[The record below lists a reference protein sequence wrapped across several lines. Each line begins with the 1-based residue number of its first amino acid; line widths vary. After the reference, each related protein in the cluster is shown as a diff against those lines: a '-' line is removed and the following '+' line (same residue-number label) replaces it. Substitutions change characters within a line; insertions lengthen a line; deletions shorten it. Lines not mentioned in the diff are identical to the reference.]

1 MDALKIGVEEGQSLG
16 AGVRTVVGSI
26 TLRELDGRYAVDTRD
41 FHSQSGYQRPLSTT
55 RVNKLAR
62 DLDQGIVDIPTAILL
77 NLREFTESWLG
88 TDGNGG
94 RVLTIPE
101 GVLLW
106 GVDGQHRV
114 GATEKL
120 YRASPDR
127 WSSFRLQFVMMLGAT
142 PKQEMRQFYV
152 VNSNAK
158 SVRTDLAYD
167 LLKQQAHDDPQV
179 MRSLIDQDEKWK
191 VDAQALVE
199 KLGLETAI
207 WKGLVRFP
215 GEPATGTTITSS
227 SMVSSVKKLL
237 KDPFFGQLP
246 TDSQAQVLNAY
257 WAGIAQVLS
266 DAFAE
271 PSEFAIQKGL
281 GAIVLNGVFLQALAV
296 VQSHHD
302 SPLDPQAYADVMREA
317 LETLEGE
324 TADGDIVAG
333 SHFWRSGAT
342 GAAGSFSS
350 SAGRRVL
357 MSRILHALPAPEV
370 MTL

>member
-1 MDALKIGVEEGQSLG
+1 MDALTIGVAEGQALV

-26 TLRELDGRYAVDTRD
+26 TLSELEGRYKVDTRD

-77 NLREFTESWLG
+77 NLREFEEPWLES
-88 TDGNGG
+88 DGDGLA
-94 RVLTIPE
+94 LTIPE
-101 GVLLW
+101 GIALW

-120 YRASPDR
+120 HRADPDR
-127 WSSFRLQFVMMLGAT
+127 WGQFRLQFVMMLGAT

-215 GEPATGTTITSS
+215 GESATGTTITSS
-227 SMVSSVKKLL
+227 SMVSAVKKLL

-257 WAGIAQVLS
+257 WAGIAQALP
-266 DAFAE
+266 DAFAQ
-271 PSEFAIQKGL
+271 PGDYAIQKGV

-302 SPLDPQAYADVMREA
+302 SPLDPKAYADIMREG
-317 LETLEGE
+317 LESLEGE
-324 TADGDIVAG
+324 TAEGDIVMG
-333 SHFWRSGAT
+333 SDFWRSGAT